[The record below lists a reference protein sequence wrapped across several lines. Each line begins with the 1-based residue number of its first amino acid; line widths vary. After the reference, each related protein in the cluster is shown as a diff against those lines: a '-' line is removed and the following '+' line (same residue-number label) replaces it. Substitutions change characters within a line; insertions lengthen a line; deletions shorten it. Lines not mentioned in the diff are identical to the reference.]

1 MQDNSQTNI
10 KIGENNIKTSS
21 AKAKGRKLQQ
31 WFTNVLIEGLSLNEE
46 DLESR
51 PMGSQGEDIIMG
63 RESREQF
70 PYSIECKNQEAVNVW
85 KAYEQAESNCKGY
98 EPLVVIKRNRSK
110 PLVLVDAEHFV
121 KLHKKELTPLQQQSL
136 EVGNTTK

>member
-1 MQDNSQTNI
+1 M
-10 KIGENNIKTSS
+10 KTSG

-31 WFTNVLIEGLSLNEE
+31 WFTQKLIEGLNLNEE

-63 RESREQF
+63 RESREKF

-85 KAYEQAESNCKGY
+85 KAYEQAETNCKGY

-110 PLVLVDAEHFV
+110 PLVLVDAEHYIS
-121 KLHKKELTPLQQQSL
+121 LHKQKMTPLEQQAM
-136 EVGNTTK
+136 EVGLNKL

>member
-1 MQDNSQTNI
+1 M
-10 KIGENNIKTSS
+10 KTSS

-31 WFTNVLIEGLSLNEE
+31 WFTQKLIEGLDLNEE

-63 RESREQF
+63 RESREKF

-110 PLVLVDAEHFV
+110 PLVLVDAEHYIS
-121 KLHKKELTPLQQQSL
+121 LHKEKLTPLQEQSL
-136 EVGNTTK
+136 AVGNDKI

>member
-1 MQDNSQTNI
+1 M
-10 KIGENNIKTSS
+10 KTSS

-31 WFTNVLIEGLSLNEE
+31 WFASIMVKTLNLHEE

-63 RESREQF
+63 RESREKF

-85 KAYEQAESNCKGY
+85 KAYEQAESNCGKY

-110 PLVLVDAEHFV
+110 PLVVIDAEHFV
-121 KLHKKELTPLQQQSL
+121 ALHKKQLTPLELQQIAI
-136 EVGNTTK
+136 GKDIR

>member
-1 MQDNSQTNI
+1 M
-10 KIGENNIKTSS
+10 KTSS

-31 WFTNVLIEGLSLNEE
+31 WFAQLMIKTLNLHEE

-63 RESREQF
+63 RESREAF

-85 KAYEQAESNCKGY
+85 KAYEQCETNCKGY

-121 KLHKKELTPLQQQSL
+121 SLHKKALTPLELQVV
-136 EVGNTTK
+136 EHGGNLTKKIL

>member
-1 MQDNSQTNI
+1 MHSGI
-10 KIGENNIKTSS
+10 KYLLGNQYGGNVRPSS

-31 WFTNVLIEGLSLNEE
+31 WFATKLVEILGLDPE

-63 RESREQF
+63 KQSRNIF

-85 KAYEQAESNCKGY
+85 KAYEQAESNCGKY

-110 PLVLVDAEHFV
+110 PLVLVEAEYFI
-121 KLHKKELTPLQQQSL
+121 KLHE
-136 EVGNTTK
+136 E

>member
-1 MQDNSQTNI
+1 M
-10 KIGENNIKTSS
+10 KTSS

-31 WFTNVLIEGLSLNEE
+31 WFAQLMVKTLDLHEE

-63 RESREQF
+63 RETRKKF

-85 KAYEQAESNCKGY
+85 KAYEQAESNCNGY

-110 PLVLVDAEHFV
+110 PLVLVDAEHYIS
-121 KLHKKELTPLQQQSL
+121 LHKQELTPLQQQSIA
-136 EVGNTTK
+136 VGNEKI

>member
-1 MQDNSQTNI
+1 M
-10 KIGENNIKTSS
+10 KTSS

-31 WFTNVLIEGLSLNEE
+31 WFTQKLIEGLNLNEE

-63 RESREQF
+63 RESRKKF

-85 KAYEQAESNCKGY
+85 KAYEQASTNCKGY

-121 KLHKKELTPLQQQSL
+121 ALHKKQLTPLELQVI
-136 EVGNTTK
+136 EHGVGKA

>member
-1 MQDNSQTNI
+1 M
-10 KIGENNIKTSS
+10 KTSS

-31 WFTNVLIEGLSLNEE
+31 WFTQKLIEGLDLNEE

-63 RESREQF
+63 RESREKF

-85 KAYEQAESNCKGY
+85 KAYEQASQTAKGMNLLLLSN
-98 EPLVVIKRNRSK
+98 VI
-110 PLVLVDAEHFV
+110 
-121 KLHKKELTPLQQQSL
+121 
-136 EVGNTTK
+136 EVTFGSC

>member
-1 MQDNSQTNI
+1 M
-10 KIGENNIKTSS
+10 KTSS

-31 WFTNVLIEGLSLNEE
+31 WFAQLMVKTLDLHEE

-63 RESREQF
+63 RETRKKF

-85 KAYEQAESNCKGY
+85 AAYAQAESNCGKY

-121 KLHKKELTPLQQQSL
+121 ALHKRKLTPLEEQNL
-136 EVGNTTK
+136 EVGNNKTV